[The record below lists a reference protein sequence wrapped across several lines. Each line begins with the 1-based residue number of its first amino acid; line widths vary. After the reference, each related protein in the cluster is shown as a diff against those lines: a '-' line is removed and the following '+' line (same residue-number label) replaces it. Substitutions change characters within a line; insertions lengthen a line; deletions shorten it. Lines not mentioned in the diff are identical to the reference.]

1 MKHVVK
7 IIAGWSNTGGSTEA
21 FINLTNALNNV
32 CIDTTFYGPHD
43 YHLNKC
49 KADKLD
55 NLKGISSSEIV
66 ICHFLRLN
74 QRLPCRKV
82 ILNCHEKDIF
92 QLKSV
97 HKYWDSVVFLNE
109 NQRKYHDYTGKYDI
123 IPNIKQTFDVI
134 DKADKADKD
143 LVAGII
149 GTIDRNKQVDV
160 SIKRAIADGC
170 EKVLLFG
177 EIRDQDYFYQSIA
190 PLLSDN
196 VLFIGYV
203 PDKQKMYNRIGR
215 VYHSSISEVA
225 SLVQDE
231 CDSTGTKFFGNDA
244 TIRNEVKLSNQE
256 ILDKWIKLF
265 EE

>member
-7 IIAGWSNTGGSTEA
+7 IISGWSNTGGSTEA
-21 FINLTNALNNV
+21 FINLTNALNNIG
-32 CIDTTFYGPHD
+32 IDTTFFGPHD

-49 KADKLD
+49 KANKLE
-55 NLKGISSSEIV
+55 NLKTISPNDTA
-66 ICHFLRLN
+66 ICHFLRLA
-74 QRLPCRKV
+74 QRVPCKKV

-92 QLKSV
+92 PLKQV

-109 NQRKYHDYTGKYDI
+109 NQKNYHEYSGKYEI
-123 IPNIKQTFDVI
+123 IPNIKQEFQII
-134 DKADKADKD
+134 DKTDKD
-143 LVAGII
+143 LIAGII

-160 SIKRAIADGC
+160 SIKRAISDGC
-170 EKVLLFG
+170 EKVFIFG
-177 EIRDQDYFYQSIA
+177 EIRDQDYFNQSIM
-190 PLLSDN
+190 PLLSNN
-196 VLFIGYV
+196 VVWIGYFK
-203 PDKQKMYNRIGR
+203 DKQEMYNNIGR

-231 CDSTGTKFFGNDA
+231 CDSTRTKFFGNTA
-244 TIRNEVKLSNQE
+244 TIRDEEKLSNQE